1 MIKDTSAV
9 DLAGDSSD
17 PTKTNGIGR
26 LTLIGRHEVI
36 DDCIRTSLIIYQFP
50 IVASLPETS
59 VPLAIETREGRS
71 TMLSSMPMVN
81 CTLAQGT
88 RSRSGASSAP
98 CEHRRLSLQPPS
110 LLYPILTA
118 DSKGST
124 SRTRQE
130 EASVWKSL
138 SVSSCPLPSAPF
150 HIRLLLL
157 IRLYES
163 IELIATT

>member
-9 DLAGDSSD
+9 DLAGDTSD

-110 LLYPILTA
+110 LLYPIL
-118 DSKGST
+118 SR
-124 SRTRQE
+124 SRTRQD

-138 SVSSCPLPSAPF
+138 SVSSCPLPAPF